1 MVTGVA
7 EFPAP
12 GRGLW
17 VPDFDMTEIDSE
29 LAAVEGDPFDV
40 IDLNTLWEL
49 EVDVL

>member
-1 MVTGVA
+1 MA

-12 GRGLW
+12 GRGLR
-17 VPDFDMTEIDSE
+17 VADFDVSEIDSE

-40 IDLNTLWEL
+40 TDLNALGKL